1 MELPPPPPPP
11 EDIDEPPP
19 PPPVDVPPPVVPP
32 PLIDLPAFEGPCT
45 AITAQVK
52 ETPRAQTQTPRAPGP
67 DHAGELQVAQRPHRR
82 GHRRMLSVGFA
93 PPERGGSR
101 GGDHHGRRRRQG
113 GRDQVTQSSGFPR
126 LDAAVECVVRR
137 LPFEPGKRDGQPVD
151 SQVSVPIVFKLEVD
165 AAHIVRDRTGARPSR
180 SGVELSG
187 NVFSVRGIA
196 EWLVKPVVTDNPYGI
211 EALWTQS
218 DYVGKGVFVIL
229 ITMSLWSWLVMINK
243 WLDQRMLRKVA
254 VEAEKSFLTAG
265 SMQEG
270 IAKLKGKINP
280 FRDIAQDGLQR
291 SSIIARPRR
300 ATSRA
305 TSSSVTWVESHIR
318 RRTDMLQS
326 SLQSGMVVLA
336 SVGATSPFVG
346 LFGTVWGIY
355 HALISISIA
364 GQASL
369 DKVAGPIGEALIMT
383 AMGLAVAVP
392 AVLGFNGLLRGNK
405 SLMERANY
413 FAHDVQA
420 ALLAGSRVA
429 GK

>member
-1 MELPPPPPPP
+1 M
-11 EDIDEPPP
+11 
-19 PPPVDVPPPVVPP
+19 
-32 PLIDLPAFEGPCT
+32 
-45 AITAQVK
+45 
-52 ETPRAQTQTPRAPGP
+52 
-67 DHAGELQVAQRPHRR
+67 AGE
-82 GHRRMLSVGFA
+82 
-93 PPERGGSR
+93 
-101 GGDHHGRRRRQG
+101 
-113 GRDQVTQSSGFPR
+113 T
-126 LDAAVECVVRR
+126 
-137 LPFEPGKRDGQPVD
+137 
-151 SQVSVPIVFKLEVD
+151 
-165 AAHIVRDRTGARPSR
+165 T
-180 SGVELSG
+180 
-187 NVFSVRGIA
+187 
-196 EWLVKPVVTDNPYGI
+196 VTDNPYGI
-211 EALWTQS
+211 EALWTTS

-254 VEAEKSFLTAG
+254 AEAEKTFFTAG

-270 IAKLKGKINP
+270 IGKLKGKINP
-280 FRDIAQDGLQR
+280 FRDIAQDGLQAVEHHR
-291 SSIIARPRR
+291 KSAGRDV
-300 ATSRA
+300 TSNIEL
-305 TSSSVTWVESHIR
+305 SDWVASHIDK
-318 RRTDMLQS
+318 RTTMLQS

-405 SLMERANY
+405 ALMERANY

-420 ALLAGSRVA
+420 SLLSGSRVQ

>member
-1 MELPPPPPPP
+1 M
-11 EDIDEPPP
+11 
-19 PPPVDVPPPVVPP
+19 
-32 PLIDLPAFEGPCT
+32 A
-45 AITAQVK
+45 A
-52 ETPRAQTQTPRAPGP
+52 ETGMT
-67 DHAGELQVAQRPHRR
+67 E
-82 GHRRMLSVGFA
+82 
-93 PPERGGSR
+93 
-101 GGDHHGRRRRQG
+101 
-113 GRDQVTQSSGFPR
+113 
-126 LDAAVECVVRR
+126 
-137 LPFEPGKRDGQPVD
+137 
-151 SQVSVPIVFKLEVD
+151 
-165 AAHIVRDRTGARPSR
+165 
-180 SGVELSG
+180 
-187 NVFSVRGIA
+187 
-196 EWLVKPVVTDNPYGI
+196 NPYGI
-211 EALWTQS
+211 TALWTQS

-243 WLDQRMLRKVA
+243 WLDQRSLRKAA
-254 VEAEKSFLTAG
+254 VEAEKNFFSAG

-270 IAKLKGKINP
+270 IAKLKGKVNP
-280 FRDIAQDGLQR
+280 FRDIAQDGLQAADHHR
-291 SSIIARPRR
+291 KSTARDVSSGIDFN
-300 ATSRA
+300 
-305 TSSSVTWVESHIR
+305 TWVQSHIE
-318 RRTDMLQS
+318 RRTNMLQS

-405 SLMERANY
+405 GLMERANY

-420 ALLAGSRVA
+420 VLLAGSRVA

>member
-1 MELPPPPPPP
+1 M
-11 EDIDEPPP
+11 
-19 PPPVDVPPPVVPP
+19 
-32 PLIDLPAFEGPCT
+32 
-45 AITAQVK
+45 
-52 ETPRAQTQTPRAPGP
+52 
-67 DHAGELQVAQRPHRR
+67 
-82 GHRRMLSVGFA
+82 
-93 PPERGGSR
+93 
-101 GGDHHGRRRRQG
+101 
-113 GRDQVTQSSGFPR
+113 
-126 LDAAVECVVRR
+126 
-137 LPFEPGKRDGQPVD
+137 
-151 SQVSVPIVFKLEVD
+151 
-165 AAHIVRDRTGARPSR
+165 
-180 SGVELSG
+180 
-187 NVFSVRGIA
+187 
-196 EWLVKPVVTDNPYGI
+196 KPTLVTDNPYGI
-211 EALWTQS
+211 EALWTTS

-229 ITMSLWSWLVMINK
+229 IVMSLWSWLVMINK

-254 VEAEKSFLTAG
+254 NEAEKQFWTAG
-265 SMQEG
+265 SMNEG

-280 FRDIAQDGLQR
+280 FRDIAQDGVQAVEHHR
-291 SSIIARPRR
+291 K
-300 ATSRA
+300 
-305 TSSSVTWVESHIR
+305 SVGRDVASNIELADWVSSHIDK
-318 RRTDMLQS
+318 RTSMLQS

-420 ALLAGSRVA
+420 ALLAGSRVSV
-429 GK
+429 K

>member
-1 MELPPPPPPP
+1 M
-11 EDIDEPPP
+11 
-19 PPPVDVPPPVVPP
+19 
-32 PLIDLPAFEGPCT
+32 
-45 AITAQVK
+45 
-52 ETPRAQTQTPRAPGP
+52 
-67 DHAGELQVAQRPHRR
+67 AGE
-82 GHRRMLSVGFA
+82 
-93 PPERGGSR
+93 
-101 GGDHHGRRRRQG
+101 
-113 GRDQVTQSSGFPR
+113 T
-126 LDAAVECVVRR
+126 
-137 LPFEPGKRDGQPVD
+137 
-151 SQVSVPIVFKLEVD
+151 
-165 AAHIVRDRTGARPSR
+165 T
-180 SGVELSG
+180 
-187 NVFSVRGIA
+187 
-196 EWLVKPVVTDNPYGI
+196 VTDNPYGI

-229 ITMSLWSWLVMINK
+229 IVMSLWSWLVMINK

-254 VEAEKSFLTAG
+254 AEAEKSFFTAG

-270 IAKLKGKINP
+270 IGKLKGKINP
-280 FRDIAQDGLQR
+280 FRDIAQDGVQAVEHHR
-291 SSIIARPRR
+291 KSAGRDV
-300 ATSRA
+300 TSNIEL
-305 TSSSVTWVESHIR
+305 SDWVASHIDK
-318 RRTDMLQS
+318 RTTMLQS

-405 SLMERANY
+405 ALMERANY

-420 ALLAGSRVA
+420 SLLSGSRVA

>member
-1 MELPPPPPPP
+1 M
-11 EDIDEPPP
+11 
-19 PPPVDVPPPVVPP
+19 
-32 PLIDLPAFEGPCT
+32 
-45 AITAQVK
+45 
-52 ETPRAQTQTPRAPGP
+52 
-67 DHAGELQVAQRPHRR
+67 AGETT
-82 GHRRMLSVGFA
+82 
-93 PPERGGSR
+93 
-101 GGDHHGRRRRQG
+101 
-113 GRDQVTQSSGFPR
+113 VT
-126 LDAAVECVVRR
+126 
-137 LPFEPGKRDGQPVD
+137 DG
-151 SQVSVPIVFKLEVD
+151 
-165 AAHIVRDRTGARPSR
+165 
-180 SGVELSG
+180 
-187 NVFSVRGIA
+187 
-196 EWLVKPVVTDNPYGI
+196 VTDNPYGI

-254 VEAEKSFLTAG
+254 VDAEKQFFGAG
-265 SMQEG
+265 SMNEG
-270 IAKLKGKINP
+270 IGRLKGKINP
-280 FRDIAQDGLQR
+280 FRDIAQDGMQAVEHHRKNAGRDVASNVELND
-291 SSIIARPRR
+291 
-300 ATSRA
+300 
-305 TSSSVTWVESHIR
+305 WVASHIEKR
-318 RRTDMLQS
+318 INMLQS

-413 FAHDVQA
+413 FSHDVEA
-420 ALLAGSRVA
+420 ALLAGSRVTV
-429 GK
+429 K

>member
-1 MELPPPPPPP
+1 M
-11 EDIDEPPP
+11 
-19 PPPVDVPPPVVPP
+19 
-32 PLIDLPAFEGPCT
+32 A
-45 AITAQVK
+45 A
-52 ETPRAQTQTPRAPGP
+52 ETG
-67 DHAGELQVAQRPHRR
+67 
-82 GHRRMLSVGFA
+82 M
-93 PPERGGSR
+93 
-101 GGDHHGRRRRQG
+101 
-113 GRDQVTQSSGFPR
+113 
-126 LDAAVECVVRR
+126 
-137 LPFEPGKRDGQPVD
+137 
-151 SQVSVPIVFKLEVD
+151 
-165 AAHIVRDRTGARPSR
+165 
-180 SGVELSG
+180 
-187 NVFSVRGIA
+187 
-196 EWLVKPVVTDNPYGI
+196 TDNPYGI

-218 DYVGKGVFVIL
+218 DYVGKSVFVIL
-229 ITMSLWSWLVMINK
+229 IVMSLWSWLVMINK
-243 WLDQRMLRKVA
+243 WLDQRSLRRA
-254 VEAEKSFLTAG
+254 ANEAEKNFFSAG

-270 IAKLKGKINP
+270 IAKLKGKMNP
-280 FRDIAQDGLQR
+280 FRDIAQDGLQAVEHHR
-291 SSIIARPRR
+291 KTAARDV
-300 ATSRA
+300 TSA
-305 TSSSVTWVESHIR
+305 IDLVPWVESHIE
-318 RRTDMLQS
+318 RRTSMLQS

-405 SLMERANY
+405 ALMERANY

>member
-1 MELPPPPPPP
+1 M
-11 EDIDEPPP
+11 
-19 PPPVDVPPPVVPP
+19 
-32 PLIDLPAFEGPCT
+32 
-45 AITAQVK
+45 
-52 ETPRAQTQTPRAPGP
+52 
-67 DHAGELQVAQRPHRR
+67 AGETT
-82 GHRRMLSVGFA
+82 
-93 PPERGGSR
+93 
-101 GGDHHGRRRRQG
+101 
-113 GRDQVTQSSGFPR
+113 VTEG
-126 LDAAVECVVRR
+126 
-137 LPFEPGKRDGQPVD
+137 
-151 SQVSVPIVFKLEVD
+151 
-165 AAHIVRDRTGARPSR
+165 
-180 SGVELSG
+180 
-187 NVFSVRGIA
+187 
-196 EWLVKPVVTDNPYGI
+196 VTDNPYGI

-254 VEAEKSFLTAG
+254 VDAEKQFFGAG
-265 SMQEG
+265 SMNEG
-270 IAKLKGKINP
+270 IGRLKGKINP
-280 FRDIAQDGLQR
+280 FRDIAQDGMQAVEHHRKNAGRDVASNVELND
-291 SSIIARPRR
+291 
-300 ATSRA
+300 
-305 TSSSVTWVESHIR
+305 WVSSHIEKR
-318 RRTDMLQS
+318 INMLQS

>member
-1 MELPPPPPPP
+1 M
-11 EDIDEPPP
+11 
-19 PPPVDVPPPVVPP
+19 
-32 PLIDLPAFEGPCT
+32 
-45 AITAQVK
+45 
-52 ETPRAQTQTPRAPGP
+52 
-67 DHAGELQVAQRPHRR
+67 AGE
-82 GHRRMLSVGFA
+82 
-93 PPERGGSR
+93 
-101 GGDHHGRRRRQG
+101 
-113 GRDQVTQSSGFPR
+113 T
-126 LDAAVECVVRR
+126 
-137 LPFEPGKRDGQPVD
+137 
-151 SQVSVPIVFKLEVD
+151 
-165 AAHIVRDRTGARPSR
+165 T
-180 SGVELSG
+180 
-187 NVFSVRGIA
+187 
-196 EWLVKPVVTDNPYGI
+196 VTDNPYGI

-254 VEAEKSFLTAG
+254 GEAEKGFWSAG
-265 SMQEG
+265 SMSDG
-270 IAKLKGKINP
+270 IGKLKGKINP
-280 FRDIAQDGLQR
+280 FRDIAQDGLQ
-291 SSIIARPRR
+291 A
-300 ATSRA
+300 
-305 TSSSVTWVESHIR
+305 VEHH
-318 RRTDMLQS
+318 RRTASRDVTSNIELADWVQTHIDKRTSMLQS

-420 ALLAGSRVA
+420 ALLAGSRVP